1 MSPEITEEQITA
13 KVRASHGALNRR
25 QAEQVLRNQAAH
37 DAFVSGTKP
46 ASEAEAAEAKAKAEA
61 EAAEAKAKA
70 EAAEA
75 KAKAKAE
82 AAEAK
87 AKAEPKGKAKP

>member
-37 DAFVSGTKP
+37 DAFVNGTKP
-46 ASEAEAAEAKAKAEA
+46 ESETKRQTESEDKPQTESEDKPQTEPEVQPEPAPETTKK
-61 EAAEAKAKA
+61 
-70 EAAEA
+70 
-75 KAKAKAE
+75 
-82 AAEAK
+82 
-87 AKAEPKGKAKP
+87 PKGKAKA